1 MSLYKQLLN
10 EWAQDTDVLH
20 EITDEERQRL
30 QSTLLAMYKDIDKL
44 CNDNG
49 IVAMLGGGS
58 CLGAIRHKGFIPWDD
73 DLDLMMGRPDYN
85 KLIELLK
92 SGALS
97 DKYEFRYPDG
107 KMETRCAFLQIF
119 KKGTVALSFG
129 QDRLDIPHGL
139 FIDVFPIE
147 GAPNNWFWRKCK
159 GYIANIL
166 RLISNCIDECNASPS
181 TLQAYKE
188 KPELYRLMRGRML
201 LGKMFSC
208 IGSKRIRHWFDKFVK
223 NENLS
228 GLTCV
233 PTSRKLYG
241 GEIQECSF
249 KFPAILVPFED
260 YLAKV
265 PENYDKYLKD
275 MYGDYMKIPPLDK
288 RESHFY
294 IALKL

>member
-1 MSLYKQLLN
+1 MKSYKELLN
-10 EWAQDTDVLH
+10 EWAQVTDVLH
-20 EITDEERQRL
+20 EITDEERHAL
-30 QSTLLAMYKDIDKL
+30 QSTLLEMYKDIDKL

-58 CLGAIRHKGFIPWDD
+58 CIGAIRHKGFIPWDD

-85 KLIELLK
+85 KLLDLLK
-92 SGALS
+92 AGALS

-129 QDRLDIPHGL
+129 QDRSDIPQGV

-147 GAPNNWFWRKCK
+147 GAPKNWLWRKCK
-159 GYIANIL
+159 GYISNAL
-166 RLISNCIDECNASPS
+166 RLISNCIDDSNSSPS
-181 TLQAYKE
+181 TIQAYKE
-188 KPELYRLMRGRML
+188 KPELYRLMKKRII
-201 LGKMFSC
+201 LGKLFRG
-208 IGSKRIRHWFDKFVK
+208 IGSKRLRYWLDRFVRD
-223 NENLS
+223 ENLT

-241 GEIQECSF
+241 GEIQDCSF

-260 YLAKV
+260 YMAKV
-265 PENYDKYLKD
+265 PQNYDKYLTD
-275 MYGDYMKIPPLDK
+275 MYGDYMQLPPIEK
-288 RESHFY
+288 RERHFY
-294 IALKL
+294 IKLKL